1 MTITQG
7 IPNADT
13 AMHQPAQPGVDLRWP
28 ASAIWRPGEPVVRKI
43 GIGDLK
49 ESLAK
54 GFDDFMAVPSHVMF
68 LCVFY
73 PIVGLILFR
82 VAFGYHLLPM
92 VFPLLAGFALI
103 GPVAAVGL
111 YELSRRREQ
120 GLDVSVSQLFDVHR
134 SPSIGAI
141 VRLGLVLL
149 AIFVAWMMTARALYE
164 QVFDGVLP
172 VSVGDFAEQVLTT
185 PAGRELI
192 VTGNAIGFVF
202 ALVVLAISVVSFP
215 MLVDRNV
222 GVGTAVRTSV
232 RAALENPV
240 TMAVWGLLVASLLF
254 VGALPFFFGLAV
266 VFPVLGHATW
276 HLYRKVVSANEVI

>member
-1 MTITQG
+1 MATTQG
-7 IPNADT
+7 ISNAHIS
-13 AMHQPAQPGVDLRWP
+13 MHQPGVDLRWP
-28 ASAIWRPGEPVVRKI
+28 ASAIWRSGEPAVRKI

-49 ESLAK
+49 DALAK
-54 GFDDFMAVPSHVMF
+54 GFADFMAVPTHVLF

-82 VAFGYHLLPM
+82 VAFGYHLLPL
-92 VFPLLAGFALI
+92 VFPLLAGLALI

-120 GLDVSVSQLFDVHR
+120 GLDVSASQLFEVYR

-141 VRLGLVLL
+141 VRLGLVLF
-149 AIFVAWMMTARALYE
+149 AIFVAWMMTTRALYM
-164 QVFDGVLP
+164 QTFDGAFP
-172 VSVGDFAEQVLTT
+172 ASVADFTHQMSTT

-192 VTGNAIGFVF
+192 LTGNAIGFLF
-202 ALVVLAISVVSFP
+202 ALVTLVISVVSFP

-222 GVGTAVRTSV
+222 GVATAVRTSV
-232 RAALENPV
+232 RAVLENPV
-240 TMAVWGLLVASLLF
+240 TMAAWGLLVAVLLLL
-254 VGALPFFFGLAV
+254 GALPFFFGLAV

-276 HLYRKVVSANEVI
+276 HLYRKVVSADEVI

>member
-7 IPNADT
+7 VPNADT
-13 AMHQPAQPGVDLRWP
+13 ALHPLPRPGVDLRWP
-28 ASAIWRPGEPVVRKI
+28 ASAIWRHGEPVVRKI
-43 GIGDLK
+43 RIGDLK
-49 ESLAK
+49 DALAK
-54 GFDDFMAVPSHVMF
+54 GFEDFMAVPSHVVF
-68 LCVFY
+68 LSVFY

-82 VAFGYHLLPM
+82 VAFGYHLLPL

-120 GLDVSVSQLFDVHR
+120 GLDVSVGQLFEVHR

-149 AIFVAWMMTARALYE
+149 AIFVAWMMTAQALYA
-164 QVFDGVLP
+164 QIFDGALP
-172 VSVGDFAEQVLTT
+172 ASVEDFAHQVLTT

-222 GVGTAVRTSV
+222 SVATAVRTSV
-232 RAALENPV
+232 RVVLENPV
-240 TMAVWGLLVASLLF
+240 TMVAWGLLVASLLL